1 MSDKKKA
8 LVVDDQAFNR
18 SFISMYLKTKGY
30 EVQTAEDGLQGL
42 NACKAGAFDLV
53 FSDIE
58 MPNMNGVEFLR
69 SAKKLPGFAQVPFII
84 LSTLE
89 DQELIGKLKAMGA
102 FYYMVK
108 PFNDAKMTE
117 LFAKLES

>member
-1 MSDKKKA
+1 MSEKKRA

-42 NACKAGAFDLV
+42 SACKGGTFDLV

-69 SAKKLPGFAQVPFII
+69 SAKKLPGYGPVPFVI

-89 DQELIGKLKAMGA
+89 DPALIERLKSMGA
-102 FYYMVK
+102 FHYMVK
-108 PFNDAKMTE
+108 PFNDAKMNE
-117 LFAKLES
+117 LFLKLE

>member
-1 MSDKKKA
+1 MSDKKRA

-42 NACKAGAFDLV
+42 NACKTGTYQLV

-69 SAKKLPGFAQVPFII
+69 SAKRLPGYDAVPFVI

-89 DQELIGKLKAMGA
+89 DPALIEKLKTLGA
-102 FYYMVK
+102 FHYMVK
-108 PFNDAKMTE
+108 PFNDAKMNE
-117 LFAKLES
+117 LFLKLE